1 MEVTCEDVVETADG
15 PDIIIL
21 FGVGGQTF
29 YSYFASA
36 FMGFGFCV
44 AFVAVP

>member
-15 PDIIIL
+15 PDIIISL
-21 FGVGGQTF
+21 EWGARL

-36 FMGFGFCV
+36 FMGFGICV
-44 AFVAVP
+44 VFVAVP